1 MKKKFKLFGKTYEKT
16 EVLTAAGFMLPAVVL
31 GIIFVMLPIV
41 LSLMFA
47 FTDANMLRL
56 DKINYVGLK
65 NFIQLFSKD
74 ELALTSLK
82 NSLFF
87 TVCVV
92 PLHFSISLGLAC
104 LLNKQRFM
112 KTFFR
117 WIFFIPNMLSLAV
130 LSLLWSNLFGQTGVI
145 NSFIVA
151 MGGTAQGF
159 LEDPNQAMICIIFI
173 SAWAGAGYQMIL
185 FLGAMQAIPKDYYEA
200 AEIDGCIGTK
210 AFWYITLPQLIPTLG
225 FVIITMLIGAFRLI
239 VQPMIMT
246 GGGPLDSTL
255 TVSYYI
261 YRQGITFREVGYS
274 SAIALVYT
282 FIISFVA
289 LNLRRVFRKLE
300 ENLW

>member
-92 PLHFSISLGLAC
+92 PLHFSISLGLA
-104 LLNKQRFM
+104 
-112 KTFFR
+112 
-117 WIFFIPNMLSLAV
+117 
-130 LSLLWSNLFGQTGVI
+130 
-145 NSFIVA
+145 
-151 MGGTAQGF
+151 
-159 LEDPNQAMICIIFI
+159 
-173 SAWAGAGYQMIL
+173 
-185 FLGAMQAIPKDYYEA
+185 
-200 AEIDGCIGTK
+200 
-210 AFWYITLPQLIPTLG
+210 
-225 FVIITMLIGAFRLI
+225 
-239 VQPMIMT
+239 
-246 GGGPLDSTL
+246 
-255 TVSYYI
+255 
-261 YRQGITFREVGYS
+261 
-274 SAIALVYT
+274 
-282 FIISFVA
+282 
-289 LNLRRVFRKLE
+289 
-300 ENLW
+300 